1 MLQYDTYTHIHSFLF
16 ILLQP
21 TVAPSMDPLSTE
33 PTGSPSRSPSQ
44 APSMDPLSI
53 EPTGSPSDDSL
64 TYAPSGKPSSS
75 TKPSSQPSEQPSE
88 SAQPSSQPSSNPTS
102 SGVPSLMV
110 SCLFRSSKS
119 AHIMCVTIFQL
130 MCRQLTNLY
139 LSLSISITAV

>member
-21 TVAPSMDPLSTE
+21 TIATE

-110 SCLFRSSKS
+110 RVVCFDNQSKELISCVSRVISF
-119 AHIMCVTIFQL
+119 
-130 MCRQLTNLY
+130 CRQLTNFYLLL
-139 LSLSISITAV
+139 LSL